1 MYYVVQKFPKF
12 SRTSIHLGIHAHPIV
27 KNKCR
32 ESFKEMKNMVV
43 NEVYC
48 TLTTTTL
55 AIVSLTS
62 KTFFSHHLF
71 NEDGE
76 DPMELLN
83 GKKLNQI

>member
-1 MYYVVQKFPKF
+1 
-12 SRTSIHLGIHAHPIV
+12 
-27 KNKCR
+27 
-32 ESFKEMKNMVV
+32 MKNMVV